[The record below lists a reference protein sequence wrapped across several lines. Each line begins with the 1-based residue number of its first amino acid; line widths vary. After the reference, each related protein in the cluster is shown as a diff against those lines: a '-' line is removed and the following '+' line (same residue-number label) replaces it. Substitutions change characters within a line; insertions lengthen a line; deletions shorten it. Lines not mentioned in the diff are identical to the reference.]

1 MVQSPLDDVT
11 TVLPSELADD
21 MLFVPGPLPDCVVIE
36 LPPPVV

>member
-11 TVLPSELADD
+11 TVLPSEVEDD
-21 MLFVPGPLPDCVVIE
+21 MLAAPLPPPDCVVTV